1 MVSHISILPKALLD
15 ALSAKLSQESD
26 ATIRSHL
33 WFLRLPHPR
42 TGFLSLFLPTLSP
55 NGSSILELQS
65 VSPNSSRSWFNN
77 GEILLAD
84 GSMLLMTPIDPV
96 FLLVPIL
103 KASSP
108 HDGSLGNFR
117 TLDDILEGAS
127 ANLAK
132 DENVE
137 GLNPGDILELG
148 RLPCVQEGM
157 RRICDT
163 KEIAFDLVVFRYSH
177 SKFLEYLIKKANRL
191 GKGSTVPESRTLER
205 ELAKDDLMD
214 DGKEEL
220 LISGRLKLAC
230 DLISQYVSPEVHGE
244 LLSKFDFSALT
255 KHIASLEQMD
265 LANTTTI
272 TNGNAQKVQ
281 ISEDK
286 NGKKRKVTGPESAG
300 VAKLKKVNTKG
311 MAKLSSFFQKK
322 S

>member
-1 MVSHISILPKALLD
+1 MVSHISVLPKALLD
-15 ALSAKLSQESD
+15 ALSAELSQGSD
-26 ATIRSHL
+26 ATTRSHL

-42 TGFLSLFLPTLSP
+42 SGLLSLFLPTLAP

-65 VSPNSSRSWFNN
+65 VAPNSSRSWFNG
-77 GEILLAD
+77 GEILSD

-103 KASSP
+103 KAASP
-108 HDGSLGNFR
+108 QDGSLGNFR

-127 ANLAK
+127 TNLAK
-132 DENVE
+132 DENAE
-137 GLNPGDILELG
+137 ELNPGDILKFG

-163 KEIAFDLVVFRYSH
+163 KDIASDLVVFRYSH
-177 SKFLEYLIKKANRL
+177 SKLLEYLIKKANRL
-191 GKGSTVPESRTLER
+191 GKAPTVPESRTLER
-205 ELAKDDLMD
+205 ELAKDGLMD

-220 LISGRLKLAC
+220 LMSGRLKLAC
-230 DLISQYVSPEVHGE
+230 DLISQYVSPEIHEE

-265 LANTTTI
+265 LSNNTTTAC
-272 TNGNAQKVQ
+272 GNAQKAQV
-281 ISEDK
+281 SGDK

-300 VAKLKKVNTKG
+300 VAKLKKANTKG

-322 S
+322 P